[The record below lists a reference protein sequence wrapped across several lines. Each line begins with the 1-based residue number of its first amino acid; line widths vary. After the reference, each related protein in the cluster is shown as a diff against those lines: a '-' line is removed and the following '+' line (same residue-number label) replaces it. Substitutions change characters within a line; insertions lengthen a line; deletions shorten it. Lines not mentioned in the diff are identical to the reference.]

1 MKDDVLV
8 PLAWVDASIGDT
20 VASDGLFTDGDWVE
34 TKDQDPNGSVRLIQL
49 ADIGEGT
56 FLDKSARFL
65 TRTQAHAL
73 NCRFLTKGDLLVAR
87 MAEPLGRCCIF
98 PLDGDEKYVTVVD
111 VCVVRLG
118 TSPIDPRFMMYTINS
133 PRTRA
138 NIETLSSGSTRKR
151 VSRGNLARVAV
162 PLAPLLEQRRIVAK
176 IEELF
181 SELDK
186 GIESLKTARRQL
198 EVYRQ
203 SVLKHAFEGKLTA
216 QWREENKDKL
226 ETPEQLLARI
236 KKERAAHYERQLQE
250 WKANANK
257 GERTIRRSL
266 ASRPA
271 KLKDVARLSLE
282 ETETLPPLP
291 GGWSYVRLGLV
302 IDEPKYGTSKKCD
315 YNFEGTGVLR
325 IPNVVR
331 GLIDDA
337 DLKGA
342 CFEDD
347 EKWAYSLRSGDI
359 LIIRSN
365 GSISIVGK
373 CALVSSAEQR
383 YLYAGYLIRIRH
395 NPAVVL
401 PEYLAVLISSH
412 LVRVQ
417 IEGFA
422 KSTSGVN
429 NINSGEI
436 QSLIVPLCSVQEQQ
450 EVVVQLSAMM
460 SGMDATTTEIDEQ
473 LRTTDTLRQAVLKKA
488 FAGQLVAQ
496 DPGDEPASVLLEKI
510 RTESAKAGKSGPTI
524 RRNRKAK
531 TAA

>member
-1 MKDDVLV
+1 MKAEPRWTVPNGWAWATLSEVGEIVGGGTPSTKEPVYWADEVNWISPADLTGHPGKTIKRGKKSISRIGLAKSSATVMPAGSVHFSSRAPIGYVVIGTEPLATNQGFKSLV
-8 PLAWVDASIGDT
+8 PAVGIFNEYIYYYLLVSREYARERASGT
-20 VASDGLFTDGDWVE
+20 
-34 TKDQDPNGSVRLIQL
+34 
-49 ADIGEGT
+49 T
-56 FLDKSARFL
+56 FLELTGSAF
-65 TRTQAHAL
+65 
-73 NCRFLTKGDLLVAR
+73 
-87 MAEPLGRCCIF
+87 GRLPVPIA
-98 PLDGDEKYVTVVD
+98 P
-111 VCVVRLG
+111 
-118 TSPIDPRFMMYTINS
+118 TSAQY
-133 PRTRA
+133 
-138 NIETLSSGSTRKR
+138 
-151 VSRGNLARVAV
+151 
-162 PLAPLLEQRRIVAK
+162 RIVAR

-186 GIESLKTARRQL
+186 GVESLRTARRQL
-198 EVYRQ
+198 KVYRQ
-203 SVLKHAFEGKLTA
+203 SVLKHAFEGKLTT
-216 QWREENKDKL
+216 QWREENEDKL

-250 WKANANK
+250 WKANANR

-282 ETETLPPLP
+282 ETETLSPLP

-342 CFEDD
+342 SFEDD

-359 LIIRSN
+359 LMIRSN

-383 YLYAGYLIRIRH
+383 YLYAGYLIRIRP

-450 EVVVQLSAMM
+450 EMVAQLSAMI
-460 SGMDATTTEIDEQ
+460 SGMDATTTEIDKQ

-488 FAGQLVAQ
+488 FAGQLVPQ
-496 DPGDEPASVLLEKI
+496 DPGDEPASVLLEEKI
-510 RTESAKAGKSGPTI
+510 RTERAKAGKGGPTA
-524 RRNRKAK
+524 RRNKKAK

>member
-1 MKDDVLV
+1 MSMGHSEPDFL
-8 PLAWVDASIGDT
+8 PEN
-20 VASDGLFTDGDWVE
+20 WVE
-34 TKDQDPNGSVRLIQL
+34 TRLGEIYDVRGGGTPSTAIDEYWGGDIPWITS
-49 ADIGEGT
+49 ADIDDLRDIRVKRHVTQEGIQNST
-56 FLDKSARFL
+56 TTIVPS
-65 TRTQAHAL
+65 RT
-73 NCRFLTKGDLLVAR
+73 LLVATR
-87 MAEPLGRCCIF
+87 VGLGKIAIARKPICFSQDLQGLVQRPDLVLPEYGLYYLSSELQRLKFDGRGTTISGITKKQLTDTPF
-98 PLDGDEKYVTVVD
+98 PLPPYSEQ
-111 VCVVRLG
+111 
-118 TSPIDPRFMMYTINS
+118 I
-133 PRTRA
+133 
-138 NIETLSSGSTRKR
+138 R
-151 VSRGNLARVAV
+151 V
-162 PLAPLLEQRRIVAK
+162 VAK

-203 SVLKHAFEGKLTA
+203 SVLKHAFEGNLTA

-226 ETPEQLLARI
+226 ETREQLLARV
-236 KKERAAHYERQLQE
+236 KKERVTHYERQLVE
-250 WKANANK
+250 WKVNAGR
-257 GERTIRRSL
+257 GEKTIRRSL

-271 KLKDVARLSLE
+271 KLKDVAGLSPE
-282 ETETLPPLP
+282 ETEGLPLLP
-291 GGWSYVRLGLV
+291 GGWSYSRLGLL

-347 EKWAYSLRSGDI
+347 EKWAFSLRSGDI
-359 LIIRSN
+359 LMIRSN
-365 GSISIVGK
+365 GSSAIVGK
-373 CALVSSAEQR
+373 CALISSAEQQ
-383 YLYAGYLIRIRH
+383 YLYAGYLIRIRS
-395 NPAVVL
+395 NPVVVL
-401 PEYLAVLISSH
+401 PEYLAPLISSH

-436 QSLIVPLCSVQEQQ
+436 QSLIVPLCGVQEQQ
-450 EVVVQLSAMM
+450 EVVAQLSSVI
-460 SGMDATTTEIDEQ
+460 SGMDATAAEIDEQ
-473 LRTTDTLRQAVLKKA
+473 LRTTDTLRQAILKKA
-488 FAGQLVAQ
+488 FVGQLVAQ
-496 DPGDEPASVLLEKI
+496 DPSDEPASVLLERIK
-510 RTESAKAGKSGPTI
+510 TERAKAGKSGPTA
-524 RRNRKAK
+524 RKNRKAK

>member
-1 MKDDVLV
+1 MSREPAFRWTVPDSWVWTNLSEVGDIVAGGTPSTKEPSYWADEVNWISPADLTGYSAKTIRRGAKSISRIGLANSSAHVMPAGSVHFSTRAPVGYVVISAESLTTNQGFKSLV
-8 PLAWVDASIGDT
+8 PALGVFNEYVYYYLLASRGYAREHASGT
-20 VASDGLFTDGDWVE
+20 
-34 TKDQDPNGSVRLIQL
+34 
-49 ADIGEGT
+49 T
-56 FLDKSARFL
+56 FLELS
-65 TRTQAHAL
+65 
-73 NCRFLTKGDLLVAR
+73 
-87 MAEPLGRCCIF
+87 GRAF
-98 PLDGDEKYVTVVD
+98 G
-111 VCVVRLG
+111 RL
-118 TSPIDPRFMMYTINS
+118 PI
-133 PRTRA
+133 
-138 NIETLSSGSTRKR
+138 
-151 VSRGNLARVAV
+151 
-162 PLAPLLEQRRIVAK
+162 PLAPTATQHRIVAK
-176 IEELF
+176 IEQLF

-186 GIESLKTARRQL
+186 GVDSLKTARTQL

-250 WKANANK
+250 WKANANR

-282 ETETLPPLP
+282 ETETLSPLP

-342 CFEDD
+342 SFEDD

-359 LIIRSN
+359 LMIRSN

-383 YLYAGYLIRIRH
+383 YLYAGYLIRIRP

-450 EVVVQLSAMM
+450 EMVAQLSAMI
-460 SGMDATTTEIDEQ
+460 SGMDATTTEIDKQ

-488 FAGQLVAQ
+488 FAGQLVPQ

-510 RTESAKAGKSGPTI
+510 RTERAKAGKGGPTA
-524 RRNRKAK
+524 RRNKKAK

>member
-1 MKDDVLV
+1 MDPVSSTDEWTPPSLSIPQHWRQLDFEDVFKSVSIASLKV
-8 PLAWVDASIGDT
+8 PQK
-20 VASDGLFTDGDWVE
+20 E
-34 TKDQDPNGSVRLIQL
+34 
-49 ADIGEGT
+49 
-56 FLDKSARFL
+56 
-65 TRTQAHAL
+65 
-73 NCRFLTKGDLLVAR
+73 
-87 MAEPLGRCCIF
+87 
-98 PLDGDEKYVTVVD
+98 Y
-111 VCVVRLG
+111 
-118 TSPIDPRFMMYTINS
+118 
-133 PRTRA
+133 
-138 NIETLSSGSTRKR
+138 LSSGRIPVIDQGAELVGGYTNDESKCIKSTRPLIVFGDHTKCFKLVGFPFAPGADGVKVLEPTAIDGR
-151 VSRGNLARVAV
+151 FAYYACKALRLPDRGYSRHYAFLKKSKI
-162 PLAPLLEQRRIVAK
+162 PIAPQKEQLRIVEK

-186 GIESLKTARRQL
+186 GVESLRTARRQL
-198 EVYRQ
+198 KVYRQ
-203 SVLKHAFEGKLTA
+203 SVLKHAFEGKLTT
-216 QWREENKDKL
+216 QWREENEDKL

-250 WKANANK
+250 WKANANR

-282 ETETLPPLP
+282 ETETLSPLP

-342 CFEDD
+342 SFEDD

-359 LIIRSN
+359 LMIRSN

-383 YLYAGYLIRIRH
+383 YLYAGYLIRIRP

-450 EVVVQLSAMM
+450 EMVAQLSAMI
-460 SGMDATTTEIDEQ
+460 SGMDATTTEIDKQ

-488 FAGQLVAQ
+488 FAGQLVPQ

-510 RTESAKAGKSGPTI
+510 RTERAKAGKGGPTA
-524 RRNRKAK
+524 RRNKKAK

>member
-1 MKDDVLV
+1 MGRIVRGVLR
-8 PLAWVDASIGDT
+8 PCAKETARYLSLFLQT
-20 VASDGLFTDGDWVE
+20 TTYRNHVASLGAGVNINNLRR
-34 TKDQDPNGSVRLIQL
+34 KDIESV
-49 ADIGEGT
+49 
-56 FLDKSARFL
+56 
-65 TRTQAHAL
+65 
-73 NCRFLTKGDLLVAR
+73 LLPV
-87 MAEPLGRCCIF
+87 
-98 PLDGDEKYVTVVD
+98 
-111 VCVVRLG
+111 
-118 TSPIDPRFMMYTINS
+118 
-133 PRTRA
+133 
-138 NIETLSSGSTRKR
+138 
-151 VSRGNLARVAV
+151 
-162 PLAPLLEQRRIVAK
+162 APLNEQRRIVAK
-176 IEELF
+176 IDELF

-186 GIESLKTARRQL
+186 AVESLKTARRQL

-203 SVLKHAFEGKLTA
+203 SVLKHAFIGKLTA

-226 ETPEQLLARI
+226 ETSEQLLARI
-236 KKERAAHYERQLQE
+236 EKERAAHYERQLQE
-250 WKANANK
+250 WKASANRGK
-257 GERTIRRSL
+257 RTTRRSL

-271 KLKDVARLSLE
+271 KLKDVARLLPE
-282 ETETLPPLP
+282 ETDGLPALP
-291 GGWSYVRLGLV
+291 DGWSYVRLGLL

-331 GLIDDA
+331 GFIDDA

-359 LIIRSN
+359 LMIRSN

-383 YLYAGYLIRIRH
+383 YLYAGYLIRIRA
-395 NPAVVL
+395 NSAIVL
-401 PEYLAVLISSH
+401 PEYLALLISSH

-436 QSLIVPLCSVQEQQ
+436 QSLIVPLCSIQEQQ
-450 EVVVQLSAMM
+450 EVAVQLSATI
-460 SGMDATTTEIDEQ
+460 SSMDATATEVDEQ
-473 LRTTDTLRQAVLKKA
+473 LRTTDTLRQAILKKA
-488 FAGQLVAQ
+488 FVGQLVAQ
-496 DPGDEPASVLLEKI
+496 DPSDEPAPVLLEKI
-510 RTESAKAGKSGPTI
+510 RKERVKAGKSGPTA

>member
-1 MKDDVLV
+1 MSLGVSPLEIVAKGIYHLLAKADHWKRVFVSEVAHVQNGFAFKSLYFDPDHGV
-8 PLAWVDASIGDT
+8 PLVRIRDISKEETEHRYFGEFDDQYLIEKGDIL
-20 VASDGLFTDGDWVE
+20 VGMDGDFAVSRWRGGKALLNQRVCKVTVTSDRFDE
-34 TKDQDPNGSVRLIQL
+34 RFLFLCLQP
-49 ADIGEGT
+49 
-56 FLDKSARFL
+56 FLDAI
-65 TRTQAHAL
+65 
-73 NCRFLTKGDLLVAR
+73 N
-87 MAEPLGRCCIF
+87 AETSS
-98 PLDGDEKYVTVVD
+98 VTVKH
-111 VCVVRLG
+111 
-118 TSPIDPRFMMYTINS
+118 
-133 PRTRA
+133 
-138 NIETLSSGSTRKR
+138 LSSKT
-151 VSRGNLARVAV
+151 VDEIPLPLP
-162 PLAPLLEQRRIVAK
+162 PLAEQHRIVAK

-186 GIESLKTARRQL
+186 GIETLKTARRQL

-250 WKANANK
+250 WKANANR

-282 ETETLPPLP
+282 ETETLSPLP

-359 LIIRSN
+359 LMIRSN

-383 YLYAGYLIRIRH
+383 YLYAGYLIRIRP

-412 LVRVQ
+412 PVRVQ

-436 QSLIVPLCSVQEQQ
+436 QSLIVPLCRVQEQQ
-450 EVVVQLSAMM
+450 EMVAQLSAMI

-488 FAGQLVAQ
+488 FAGQLVPQ

-510 RTESAKAGKSGPTI
+510 RTERAKAGKGGPTA
-524 RRNRKAK
+524 RRNKKAK